1 VDINDFEAGMTV
13 RIIVWA
19 DRPEHWAEEMDD
31 WQGEI
36 VTISDY
42 SLNSE
47 DVFIEEDEGEWQW
60 APWDFE
66 PLHTLE
72 KNNPNVLYKN
82 HKQEAFFAEWRTKY
96 PPTTRTSR

>member
-1 VDINDFEAGMTV
+1 VNIDDFEVGMTV
-13 RIIVWA
+13 KVIVW
-19 DRPEHWAEEMDD
+19 DKRPEHWADEMDI
-31 WQGEI
+31 WQGET

-66 PLHTLE
+66 PLHTL
-72 KNNPNVLYKN
+72 KKDNPNVLYKSQ
-82 HKQEAFFAEWRTKY
+82 KQEVFFAELRAKH
-96 PPTTRTSR
+96 PPITRTSR